1 MEQCRLRGGPTL
13 SSDFLTQEEIDALL
27 RDASSEQE
35 GDAETEIEQGART
48 LTDLERD
55 TLAEV
60 GNIAMGSAAT
70 ALSTLL
76 NRRVWITVP
85 NVRVTDMQEV
95 VEQFPVPCVIVRVEY
110 VKGLEGINLMI
121 IKEQD
126 AAVIASLMMGESGE
140 NPPETLDELALSAV
154 AEAMN
159 QMMGS
164 SATAMGQMFGEVIEI
179 SPPLTQYEKVESSQ
193 ELSAV
198 GSPLVQVSFRMEIE
212 DLVDSELVQLIEYDF
227 AKQMVQRLIP
237 QEVEPTGIM
246 EQPTEALA
254 GKEAPVEASA
264 VSGVGGTGEV
274 SDLQTEAVRSW
285 EPASL
290 SPPSELHNVNI
301 DLIKNIPV
309 RIRAVLGRTK
319 LPIENV
325 LRLTNGSIIELDTLE
340 GEPIEVLANDTLIA
354 RGEVV
359 VVGEQFGIRITEI
372 ATPVERINSVNNRQK

>member
-1 MEQCRLRGGPTL
+1 M